1 MRTAL
6 LDGETTN
13 YDMERGFTRHPI
25 EDGNVGIVVRL
36 GQPSII
42 NHIKVL
48 LWDRD
53 MRLAILKTI
62 IIAFPKDIIVERSYS
77 YYIEVSMDQRDWVRV
92 VDYSN
97 YHCRSWQR
105 VYFPQRVVRF
115 IRIVGKEIFLQIQKQ
130 NTILKIVFH
139 STGTHNTVNKV
150 FHVVSLE
157 AYYSPIVVRLE
168 KELIGITTSFRLVY
182 LIFFSS

>member
-1 MRTAL
+1 VPEVNVAHSRLGAQVLQGEMRTAL

-53 MRLAILKTI
+53 MR
-62 IIAFPKDIIVERSYS
+62 YS
-77 YYIEVSMDQRDWVRV
+77 I
-92 VDYSN
+92 
-97 YHCRSWQR
+97 
-105 VYFPQRVVRF
+105 
-115 IRIVGKEIFLQIQKQ
+115 
-130 NTILKIVFH
+130 
-139 STGTHNTVNKV
+139 
-150 FHVVSLE
+150 
-157 AYYSPIVVRLE
+157 
-168 KELIGITTSFRLVY
+168 
-182 LIFFSS
+182 